1 MIDFSPLWKTL
12 EEKNFTTY
20 RLLKE
25 YNFSKGTL
33 DSLKHNRNVTLHT
46 IESLCRILEVPIEN
60 IVKVTFE
67 DSEDTEK

>member
-25 YNFSKGTL
+25 YNFSKGT
-33 DSLKHNRNVTLHT
+33 
-46 IESLCRILEVPIEN
+46 I
-60 IVKVTFE
+60 
-67 DSEDTEK
+67 TEM